1 MLGFHSIASFPIADI
16 EDTIVDIVV
25 QRNSK
30 IKIWTVPSRDT
41 SWTIPVCKVQATLST
56 REDVWTVPS

>member
-1 MLGFHSIASFPIADI
+1 MFGFHPVASFPISDI
-16 EDTIVDIVV
+16 EDTIVDIIV

-41 SWTIPVCKVQATLST
+41 SWTIPVCKVDATLST
-56 REDVWTVPS
+56 RPDVWTVPS